1 MNNFRTI
8 SVTALTALVLVLLH
22 VGDVAAEQK
31 TLKEQL
37 VGAWTFVSSSSKNP
51 DGSSV
56 NRTRFLSSEPI
67 PKGLLIFTDNGR
79 YSSHILRGD
88 VPHFAAKSRVQG
100 TPDENKAAVHG
111 SIATFG
117 TYTVNEA
124 NKSFTVRFE
133 GSSYPNNTG
142 VEQTRPFTLTGDDL
156 KIINPANTASGAQSE
171 LVYKRAK

>member
-1 MNNFRTI
+1 MNNFRTM

-22 VGDVAAEQK
+22 VGDVAAQQK

-37 VGAWTFVSSSSKNP
+37 VGTWTFVSSSSKNP

-56 NRTRFLSSEPI
+56 WGAN

-79 YSSHILRGD
+79 YSSHILRSD

-111 SIATFG
+111 SIASFG

-124 NKSFTVRFE
+124 NKSFAVRFE

>member
-1 MNNFRTI
+1 MRPAFT
-8 SVTALTALVLVLLH
+8 LV
-22 VGDVAAEQK
+22 VAAALLLVTGLLADDGAAQQGK
-31 TLKEQL
+31 LKGQL
-37 VGAWTFVSSSSKNP
+37 VGTWQFVGSTGKNP
-51 DGSSV
+51 DGS
-56 NRTRFLSSEPI
+56 PI
-67 PKGLLIFTDNGR
+67 WGTNPKGLLIFTDNGR
-79 YSSHILRGD
+79 YSSHILRSD

-111 SIATFG
+111 SIASFG

-124 NKSFTVRFE
+124 NKSFAVRFE